1 MLDNIREWISDN
13 LRYILLGLAVIVVVI
28 LAVVIIRA
36 ATHSGSSG
44 NKATVEVQTE
54 AQTEEESDVSSGV
67 TDALE
72 KDQPEEV
79 LELATS
85 YWNAVIDED
94 YDELEKLCDK
104 TFDDSDR
111 AEMDSLYSV
120 VESCSDITTYSKP
133 GLTDDSYVV
142 YVYMEWNLV
151 GIETA
156 APTLREM
163 YMETDDDGN
172 LIVVPSEDYTN
183 AIEEYTQER
192 QTDSDVQALIKDVNN
207 TLNERCEEDED
218 LKNYVESSSGSISDD
233 EEEEPVEGESEDD
246 NNNVEASLG
255 TMYVYVEGGLNVRDS
270 ASADGTLLGSLPEG
284 SEVEVLENQNDGWSR
299 ISYIDSN
306 GSTVEGYVMTEY
318 LSE

>member
-13 LRYILLGLAVIVVVI
+13 LRYILLGLAVIVVII
-28 LAVVIIRA
+28 LAVVIVRA

-54 AQTEEESDVSSGV
+54 AQTEDESDLASGV
-67 TDALE
+67 TDSLVR
-72 KDQPEEV
+72 DQPEV
-79 LELATS
+79 LDLATS
-85 YWNAVIDED
+85 YWTAVIDED
-94 YDELEKLCDK
+94 YDALEKICDK

-111 AEMDSLYSV
+111 AEMESLYGV

-133 GLTDDSYVV
+133 GITDDSYVA

-163 YMETDDDGN
+163 YMQTDEDGN

-192 QTDSDVQALIKDVNN
+192 QTDADVQALIKDVNN
-207 TLNERCEEDED
+207 TLNERCMDDPD
-218 LKNYVESSSGSISDD
+218 LKNYVEASSGSISDD
-233 EEEEPVEGESEDD
+233 EEEEPVEGETDD
-246 NNNVEASLG
+246 ENEVGSSLG
-255 TMYVYVEGGLNVRDS
+255 TMYVYVDGGLNVRDS
-270 ASADGTLLGSLPEG
+270 ASSDGTLLGSLPEG
-284 SEVEVLENQNDGWSR
+284 SAVEVLENMDDGWSR

-306 GSTVEGYVMTEY
+306 GSTVEGYVMSEY